1 MTPIKTILHPT
12 DFSMYSQRAMGL
24 AGAIARDQGAALVIL
39 HVMPGPG
46 APGATKKSVGQ
57 EEAERHRHEL
67 AQYREVMLT
76 RLRRLEV
83 PDGGILVEHL
93 AVEGDVTERIRRTAK
108 DRTCDLIV
116 MGSHGSTGD
125 ERVLLGSVAESVSRQ
140 APCPVLTVRLPTK

>member
-12 DFSMYSQRAMGL
+12 DFSVYSQRAL
-24 AGAIARDQGAALVIL
+24 EVAGAIARDQGAALVVL
-39 HVMPGPG
+39 HVVPRPGVP
-46 APGATKKSVGQ
+46 AATGKSMGPN
-57 EEAERHRHEL
+57 EAERYRHEL

-93 AVEGDVTERIRRTAK
+93 AEDGDATERILRTAK
-108 DRTCDLIV
+108 DRRCDLIV

-125 ERVLLGSVAESVSRQ
+125 ERALLGSVAEAVSRR
-140 APCPVLTVRLPTK
+140 APCPVLTVRLPSR